1 MKQRKFTLMELLIA
15 IAIIAILMAVF
26 LPALNKVRQKGYLI
40 SCQNNL
46 RQIGLD
52 YAGYAVD
59 NSDYYVI
66 GEAGVHN
73 KMHWAGELYYKRFFN
88 DAGVQTANPRFRLV
102 SCPKAVQTF
111 RNEDF
116 VPAKTYGVKSHFW
129 GDEYELECAGG
140 IPTMHDPAN
149 NYSKTLDLR
158 KIRTAS
164 RYFFLADSIS
174 LQTDPGYPRFRI
186 HGNGGTGF
194 HLLHLGQA
202 NLLFIDGHTE
212 ARNRASLAYLLRNA
226 DPAKAGTL
234 ASLIREEDW
243 TISLMGE

>member
-1 MKQRKFTLMELLIA
+1 MKQKKFTLLELLIA
-15 IAIIAILMAVF
+15 VAVIAILIAVL
-26 LPALNKVRQKGYLI
+26 LPALSKVRQKVYLV

-52 YAGYAVD
+52 YAGYGGE

-66 GEAGVHN
+66 GEAGAHS
-73 KMHWAGELYYKRFFN
+73 KMQWAGEIYYSRFFN
-88 DAGVQTANPRFRLV
+88 KSGGQVANPLFRLV
-102 SCPKAVQTF
+102 FCPKAAQKF
-111 RNEDF
+111 RKEDF

-129 GDEYELECAGG
+129 GNEYELERAGG

-158 KIRTAS
+158 KIKMAS

-174 LQTDPGYPRFRI
+174 LQTEPGYPRFRI

-202 NLLFIDGHTE
+202 NLLFIDGHT
-212 ARNRASLAYLLRNA
+212 ASLNRASLAYLLRNA
-226 DPAKAGTL
+226 DPGKAGSL

-243 TISLMGE
+243 TLSLMGE